1 MEYILFKQN
10 GDLVGLRGSLP
21 KEEENLIAIEWF
33 EDFVNITNP
42 KLENGK
48 IISGG
53 ILPVDVEALDKE
65 YTQRISDLVTKHVQK
80 FIIDGTPI
88 PQEVIDEREEL
99 KKEFYE
105 LANKQ
110 LKR

>member
-10 GDLVGLRGSLP
+10 GDLQGLRGCLP
-21 KEEENLIAIEWF
+21 TDEENLIAIEWF
-33 EDFVNITNP
+33 EDFVNIENP

-65 YTQRISDLVTKHVQK
+65 YTQKISDLISIHVQK
-80 FIIDGTPI
+80 FITRKIPI
-88 PQEVIDEREEL
+88 PQEILDEQQRLIGEFHELTNKEL
-99 KKEFYE
+99 KK
-105 LANKQ
+105 
-110 LKR
+110 